1 MVMVY
6 YLEGV
11 FFFSKLAVVMKYWI
25 FCEILMQMISEVLE
39 KVDWT
44 PIHSKTTVVTSAN
57 RAK

>member
-6 YLEGV
+6 YLEGVFFCFVLFCFVFV

-39 KVDWT
+39 KVD
-44 PIHSKTTVVTSAN
+44 
-57 RAK
+57 